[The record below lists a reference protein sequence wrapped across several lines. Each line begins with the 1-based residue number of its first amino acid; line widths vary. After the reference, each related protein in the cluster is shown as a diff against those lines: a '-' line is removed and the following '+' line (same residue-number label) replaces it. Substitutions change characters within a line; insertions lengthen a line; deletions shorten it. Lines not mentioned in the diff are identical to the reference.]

1 MMTNLAIPDDLAE
14 KIQEIAEQENLS
26 IAEFLAGLIKDY
38 SVQSQ
43 EQQRRN
49 EALLTSVG
57 MFDDDITD
65 LSSTVRETMDEFWRK
80 RYADSD

>member
-1 MMTNLAIPDDLAE
+1 MTNLAIPDDLAE

>member
-1 MMTNLAIPDDLAE
+1 MTNLAIPDDLAE
-14 KIQEIAEQENLS
+14 KIQAIAQHENLS
-26 IAEFLAGLIKDY
+26 IAEFLAGLIKNY
-38 SVQSQ
+38 SVLSQ

-49 EALLTSVG
+49 EALLASVG

-80 RYADSD
+80 RHTDI